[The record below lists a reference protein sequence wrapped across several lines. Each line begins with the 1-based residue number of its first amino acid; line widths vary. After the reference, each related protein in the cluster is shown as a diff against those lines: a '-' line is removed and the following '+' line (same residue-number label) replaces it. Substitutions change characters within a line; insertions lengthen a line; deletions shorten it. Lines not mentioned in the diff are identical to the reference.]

1 MYASRESLVIGNP
14 LQKLSELT
22 LLIDGKGREQGFLM
36 FACNS
41 TDGLQA
47 NAPFFGEME
56 RIAATI
62 IGMVAALNE
71 STGFQLVHQ
80 GHKAAGEH
88 AQNAGERLLCKR
100 SAPAQDPENAGMR
113 GS

>member
-1 MYASRESLVIGNP
+1 
-14 LQKLSELT
+14 
-22 LLIDGKGREQGFLM
+22 M
-36 FACNS
+36 FARDS
-41 TDGLQA
+41 SDGLQGSA
-47 NAPFFGEME
+47 SFFGEME
-56 RIAATI
+56 RIAAPI

-80 GHKAAGEH
+80 SHKAAGEH
-88 AQNAGERLLCKR
+88 AQNAGQRLLCQR

>member
-1 MYASRESLVIGNP
+1 MHAADKSLVVGDS
-14 LQKLSELT
+14 LQKLCELS
-22 LLIDGKGREQGFLM
+22 LLIDGESCEQRFLM
-36 FACNS
+36 FARNS

-47 NAPFFGEME
+47 NAAFFGEME

-62 IGMVAALNE
+62 IGMVAALNK

-80 GHKAAGEH
+80 GHKAAGKH
-88 AQNAGERLLCKR
+88 TQNAGERLLCKR